1 MDELLNT
8 LKEKSIIRSYII
20 SESLIWSAWNA
31 VFPIMAIYITSKV
44 TGGTIES
51 AGIAYSIHLVFRVI
65 FEISVGKILHN
76 ASDRKKFA
84 ISVIGLTLMSIAY
97 AGFVFSKNIWFV
109 FGLYAMLGTGI
120 GIASPA
126 KNSLFAMHLDKHKSA
141 GQWASY
147 DAITFLCTA
156 IASAVGGMFATKFG
170 FDALFAVVAIL
181 NLLGIVPYIYK
192 RHVLDY
198 V

>member
-1 MDELLNT
+1 MDELFNT
-8 LKEKSIIRSYII
+8 LKQKSIIRSYII

-31 VFPIMAIYITSKV
+31 VFPIMAIYITTMV
-44 TGGTIES
+44 QGGTIES

-65 FEISVGKILHN
+65 FEISIGKTLHN

-84 ISVIGLTLMSIAY
+84 ISVIGLTLMTIAY
-97 AGFVFSKNIWFV
+97 TGFVLSKNIWCV
-109 FGLYAMLGTGI
+109 FGLYALLGTGI

-126 KNSLFAMHLDKHKSA
+126 KNSLFAMHLNKNKSA
-141 GQWASY
+141 SQWASY

-170 FDALFAVVAIL
+170 FDALFTLVAIL
-181 NLLGIVPYIYK
+181 NFLGIIPYIYK
-192 RHVLDY
+192 RKVLEY

>member
-1 MDELLNT
+1 MDELLTT

-31 VFPIMAIYITSKV
+31 VFPIMAIFITTMV
-44 TGGTIES
+44 HDGTIES

-65 FEISVGKILHN
+65 FELLVSKLLHN
-76 ASDRKKFA
+76 ATDRKKFA

-97 AGFVFSKNIWFV
+97 SGFVFSSSIWLV
-109 FGLYAMLGTGI
+109 FGLYALLGMGI

-126 KNSLFAMHLDKHKSA
+126 KNSLFAMHLSKTKSA

-181 NLLGIVPYIYK
+181 NFLGIIPYIYK
-192 RHVLDY
+192 RKVLEY

>member
-1 MDELLNT
+1 MDELLLT
-8 LKEKSIIRSYII
+8 LKQKSIIRSYII
-20 SESLIWSAWNA
+20 SESLVWSAWNA
-31 VFPIMAIYITSKV
+31 VFPIMAVFITTQVSD
-44 TGGTIES
+44 GSIES

-65 FEISVGKILHN
+65 FELSVSKLLHS

-97 AGFVFSKNIWFV
+97 TGFVFSFNIWIV
-109 FGLYAMLGTGI
+109 FALYALLGMGI

-156 IASAVGGMFATKFG
+156 IASAIGGMFATKFG
-170 FDALFAVVAIL
+170 FDALFALVAIL
-181 NLLGIVPYIYK
+181 NFLGIIPYIYK
-192 RHVLDY
+192 RKVLDY
-198 V
+198 I

>member
-1 MDELLNT
+1 VDELINT

-51 AGIAYSIHLVFRVI
+51 AGIAYSIHLVFRVV
-65 FEISVGKILHN
+65 FEISVGKVLHN

-97 AGFVFSKNIWFV
+97 AGFVCNHLSS
-109 FGLYAMLGTGI
+109 G
-120 GIASPA
+120 
-126 KNSLFAMHLDKHKSA
+126 NSIFCSCKPIPQRLKTSLRHL
-141 GQWASY
+141 
-147 DAITFLCTA
+147 
-156 IASAVGGMFATKFG
+156 
-170 FDALFAVVAIL
+170 
-181 NLLGIVPYIYK
+181 
-192 RHVLDY
+192 R
-198 V
+198 